1 MCLGH
6 PVVERK
12 MLVFLALVPHRL
24 KSDGGFPS
32 QISSRKEGFI
42 LYLNLLY
49 LIFLLWPRRCCLGKT
64 GLLKAR
70 SSSAALRCFLVRSS
84 VRRKKKEARGFN
96 TDFTEKL
103 LWGWT
108 QKCWVFWQHS
118 KKHYSK
124 EFHGRD
130 HEYTR
135 TRRRGNRP
143 CAPMLWRCA
152 WSLSFS
158 FQCGDKSI

>member
-84 VRRKKKEARGFN
+84 VRRKKKRQGDL
-96 TDFTEKL
+96 TL
-103 LWGWT
+103 I
-108 QKCWVFWQHS
+108 
-118 KKHYSK
+118 
-124 EFHGRD
+124 
-130 HEYTR
+130 
-135 TRRRGNRP
+135 
-143 CAPMLWRCA
+143 LWRNCFEDELRSA
-152 WSLSFS
+152 GCSDSTLKSTTARS
-158 FQCGDKSI
+158 SMVEITNTHAPGEGGTDHVLQCCEGVPGV